1 MDLDL
6 AQFHASF
13 FEESFEALDGMEA
26 ALLAL
31 DVGAP
36 DPERVNS
43 IFRVAHS
50 IKGGAGMFGFK
61 EVASFTHTLETL
73 LDEMRSGRM
82 QVTRAISDQL
92 LLSVDVMRAMLTS
105 VQRKE
110 PVDMQK
116 VADLQFD
123 LEMVVVQ
130 GGAAAAA
137 PAAAVA
143 AGIGPTTTPPAAGSP
158 AAMSAGAAADGAP
171 AAGRWHIEFRALPE
185 LLLRG
190 NDPLAIF
197 AALAELGKLTVVANM
212 DAVPRLRSIDAERC
226 FLTWI
231 LELESE
237 CPREQVDAAFE
248 WAAVDCELSI
258 KRVDAGAAATAANG
272 GTQST
277 AALSPDGSASNS
289 TVGAQPSAAT
299 TTASTGSATVTAPA
313 SATTSTSAPAATAAG
328 AAAATPTSGLTA
340 TAAGSTPAAL
350 TSAPAATAN
359 AAVPAAPT
367 SAAVTSAATG
377 ASATTGAPVSTG
389 SPMATGGPAATG
401 APAVTGVPA
410 PTGVPKPAAA
420 EAKGGEHSSIRVSI
434 EKIDE
439 LINTVGELVIT
450 QAMLSELGRK
460 LDGSVAEQF
469 RSGLNQL
476 ERNMRELQE
485 SVMRVRMLPIS
496 FTFSRFPRMVR
507 DLAQRLGK
515 QIELKMTGEQTELDK
530 TVLEKIG
537 DPLVHLVRNSV
548 DHGIESPEVRVKNG
562 KSATGIVHLDACH
575 RGGHIAVEIRDDGGG
590 LDKSRI
596 LAKARSRGLVGQ
608 NDVLS
613 DEQIYELIFLPG
625 FSTAEKTTDVSGR
638 GVGMDVVRRN
648 VKELGGK
655 IEISSELGKGS
666 RFIIT
671 LPLTLAIVDGQSV
684 SVGSETYIVPLTS
697 IIESLQLAPQS
708 VSRLS
713 GRGEVFSFRGDYLPI
728 VRLHELFGLEPRAT
742 DLHEGLVVVAEGD
755 GRRIGLFVDEL
766 LGQQQVVIKS
776 MEANY
781 GPVDGV
787 AGATILGDGSVALI
801 LDLSGLIRVATRTAR
816 AA

>member
-6 AQFHASF
+6 AQFHSSF

-26 ALLAL
+26 ALLGL

-61 EVASFTHTLETL
+61 DVASFTHTLETL

-82 QVTRAISDQL
+82 GVTRDISDKL

-110 PVDMQK
+110 TVDMQK

-123 LEMVVVQ
+123 LEMIVAQ
-130 GGAAAAA
+130 GAGGAPAAAA
-137 PAAAVA
+137 PAAAA
-143 AGIGPTTTPPAAGSP
+143 QPAA
-158 AAMSAGAAADGAP
+158 AAASAAPAGACNAA
-171 AAGRWHIEFRALPE
+171 RWTIEFRALPE

-190 NDPLAIF
+190 NDPIAIF
-197 AALAELGKLTVVANM
+197 ASLAELGRLTIDANM
-212 DAVPRLRSIDAERC
+212 SALPRLREIDAERC
-226 FLTWI
+226 YLTWK
-231 LELESE
+231 LELESD
-237 CPREQVDAAFE
+237 CAREQVDAAFE
-248 WAAVDCELSI
+248 WAAVDCELTISRI
-258 KRVDAGAAATAANG
+258 EAGA
-272 GTQST
+272 S
-277 AALSPDGSASNS
+277 AALVEAPA
-289 TVGAQPSAAT
+289 VAAPPVQ
-299 TTASTGSATVTAPA
+299 AAAAPKAAEAAPKVIEEAPKPVEAAAAPAAPVPA
-313 SATTSTSAPAATAAG
+313 SAPKAADAKEAAK
-328 AAAATPTSGLTA
+328 
-340 TAAGSTPAAL
+340 AG
-350 TSAPAATAN
+350 
-359 AAVPAAPT
+359 
-367 SAAVTSAATG
+367 
-377 ASATTGAPVSTG
+377 
-389 SPMATGGPAATG
+389 
-401 APAVTGVPA
+401 
-410 PTGVPKPAAA
+410 
-420 EAKGGEHSSIRVSI
+420 GGEHSSIRVSI

-537 DPLVHLVRNSV
+537 DPLVHLVRNSI
-548 DHGIESPEVRVKNG
+548 DHGIEAPDVRVKAG

-575 RGGHIAVEIRDDGGG
+575 RGGHIAVEIRDDGNG

-596 LAKARSRGLVGQ
+596 LAKARSRGLVGP
-608 NDVLS
+608 NDVLT
-613 DEQIYELIFLPG
+613 DEQVHELIFMPG

-655 IEISSELGKGS
+655 IEIASELGKGS

-697 IIESLQLAPQS
+697 IVESLQLQPQS
-708 VSRLS
+708 VNRLS

-728 VRLHELFGLEPRAT
+728 VRLHELFGIEPRAT
-742 DLHEGLVVVAEGD
+742 ALHEGLVVVAEGD

-801 LDLSGLIRVATRTAR
+801 LDLSGLIRVAAGAAR

>member
-6 AQFHASF
+6 AQFHDSF

-26 ALLAL
+26 ALLGL

-61 EVASFTHTLETL
+61 DVASFTHTLETL
-73 LDEMRSGRM
+73 LDELRSGRM

-123 LEMVVVQ
+123 LEMIVAQ
-130 GGAAAAA
+130 GGAGAAAAPVAPAAA
-137 PAAAVA
+137 PAAVMNNGGA
-143 AGIGPTTTPPAAGSP
+143 AGTTGGG
-158 AAMSAGAAADGAP
+158 GALGASNV
-171 AAGRWHIEFRALPE
+171 GRWHIEFRALPE

-197 AALAELGKLTVVANM
+197 SSLAELGKLTVVTNM
-212 DAVPRLRSIDAERC
+212 DAVPRLRSMDAERC
-226 FLTWI
+226 YLKWT
-231 LELESE
+231 LELESD
-237 CPREQVDAAFE
+237 CAREQVDAAFE

-258 KRVDAGAAATAANG
+258 QRVEAGALLVQSAAPAAVQGAAAAALATGAVNTVNGATAGAQAAAPANG
-272 GTQST
+272 AAQNAAAAASATGAAAAASGPTQ
-277 AALSPDGSASNS
+277 
-289 TVGAQPSAAT
+289 GAQAAT
-299 TTASTGSATVTAPA
+299 PA
-313 SATTSTSAPAATAAG
+313 SAAPANGAASANGVAQSAAG
-328 AAAATPTSGLTA
+328 AASATGA
-340 TAAGSTPAAL
+340 
-350 TSAPAATAN
+350 APAAN
-359 AAVPAAPT
+359 ATAPT
-367 SAAVTSAATG
+367 
-377 ASATTGAPVSTG
+377 
-389 SPMATGGPAATG
+389 PAG
-401 APAVTGVPA
+401 APAA
-410 PTGVPKPAAA
+410 AAKPAD
-420 EAKGGEHSSIRVSI
+420 AKGGEHSSIRVSI

-469 RSGLNQL
+469 RTGLNQL

-548 DHGIESPEVRVKNG
+548 DHGIEMPDVRVKNG

-590 LDKSRI
+590 LDKNRI
-596 LAKARSRGLVGQ
+596 LAKARSRGLVGA
-608 NDVLS
+608 NDVLT
-613 DEQIYELIFLPG
+613 DEQVYELIFLPG

-655 IEISSELGKGS
+655 IEISSDFGKGS

-697 IIESLQLAPQS
+697 IIESLQLQPQS

-728 VRLHELFGLEPRAT
+728 VRLHELFGIEARAT
-742 DLHEGLVVVAEGD
+742 ALHEGLIVVAEGD

-801 LDLSGLIRVATRTAR
+801 LDLSGLIRVASRTAR

>member
-6 AQFHASF
+6 AQFHSSF

-26 ALLAL
+26 ALLGL
-31 DVGAP
+31 DAGAP

-61 EVASFTHTLETL
+61 DVASFTHTLETL
-73 LDEMRSGRM
+73 LDELRSGRM

-92 LLSVDVMRAMLTS
+92 LLSVDVLRAMLTA

-123 LEMVVVQ
+123 LEMIVAQ
-130 GGAAAAA
+130 GAAA
-137 PAAAVA
+137 PAGASAPATPAVA
-143 AGIGPTTTPPAAGSP
+143 AKAATP
-158 AAMSAGAAADGAP
+158 
-171 AAGRWHIEFRALPE
+171 GRWIIEFRALPE

-190 NDPLAIF
+190 NDPLPIF
-197 AALAELGKLTVVANM
+197 ASLAELGKLTVVANLS
-212 DAVPRLRSIDAERC
+212 AVPRLLSIDAERC
-226 FLTWI
+226 YLTWK
-231 LELESE
+231 LELESD
-237 CPREQVDAAFE
+237 CTREQVDAAFE
-248 WAAVDCELSI
+248 WAAVDCELTI
-258 KRVDAGAAATAANG
+258 NRVEADAGARAANNSVAVLQG
-272 GTQST
+272 SS
-277 AALSPDGSASNS
+277 AAPGQTGATSGAPSAS
-289 TVGAQPSAAT
+289 
-299 TTASTGSATVTAPA
+299 
-313 SATTSTSAPAATAAG
+313 
-328 AAAATPTSGLTA
+328 AAAQAMQ
-340 TAAGSTPAAL
+340 AGHVTPAAQA
-350 TSAPAATAN
+350 TSVAQPTAM
-359 AAVPAAPT
+359 AQTT
-367 SAAVTSAATG
+367 SMPQT
-377 ASATTGAPVSTG
+377 
-389 SPMATGGPAATG
+389 
-401 APAVTGVPA
+401 
-410 PTGVPKPAAA
+410 AAA
-420 EAKGGEHSSIRVSI
+420 EHSSIRVSI

-450 QAMLSELGRK
+450 QAMLSELGRR
-460 LDGSVAEQF
+460 LDGAVAEQF

-530 TVLEKIG
+530 TVMEKIG

-548 DHGIESPEVRVKNG
+548 DHGIESPEARVAAG
-562 KSATGIVHLDACH
+562 KSATGTVHLDASH
-575 RGGHIAVEIRDDGGG
+575 RGGHIAVEIRDDGAG
-590 LDKSRI
+590 LDKNRI
-596 LAKARSRGLVGQ
+596 LAKARARGLVGA
-608 NDVLS
+608 NDALT
-613 DEQIYELIFLPG
+613 DEQIHELIFLPG

-648 VKELGGK
+648 VKELGGT
-655 IEISSELGKGS
+655 IEIGSDFGKGS

-697 IIESLQLAPQS
+697 IIESLQLQPQS

-713 GRGEVFSFRGDYLPI
+713 GRGEVFSFRGEYLPI
-728 VRLHELFGLEPRAT
+728 VRLHDLFGVKPRAHA
-742 DLHEGLVVVAEGD
+742 LHEGLIVVAEGD

-776 MEANY
+776 METNY

-787 AGATILGDGSVALI
+787 AGATILGDGCVALI
-801 LDLSGLIRVATRTAR
+801 LDLPGLIRVAARTP
-816 AA
+816 AAA